1 MALVGFYSLRAQCIP
16 FFYFCPAWWC
26 SSMPLKQ
33 TANLKDANDEIF
45 SKTFFF
51 SLPAHKKGGRQR
63 TETNKQYLPRMKNA
77 GIKAF
82 LSYTFEGNKTILQWN
97 RQPFPC
103 KSCNVF
109 FFSPRNANEMSSR
122 WNCAQFAIFS
132 CHHRVATSPVS
143 APWIISFLG
152 YYPSLVFFI
161 SAITFLSVWAS
172 CV

>member
-16 FFYFCPAWWC
+16 FFYFCPVWWC

-109 FFSPRNANEMSSR
+109 FFPQGMLMRWAVGGTMHNLLYSPATIEWPPLQYQHLESS
-122 WNCAQFAIFS
+122 
-132 CHHRVATSPVS
+132 
-143 APWIISFLG
+143 
-152 YYPSLVFFI
+152 PSLGI
-161 SAITFLSVWAS
+161 IPL
-172 CV
+172 